1 MDEDF
6 LVFDLEPNKK
16 VKQEKIDQSKIAP
29 WIKKSTL
36 KIKNPLAKMHNEI
49 IEFYNYVTPTQQE
62 HAMR

>member
-6 LVFDLEPNKK
+6 LLFDLEPNKK
-16 VKQEKIDQSKIAP
+16 VKQEKIDQVKITP

-49 IEFYNYVTPTQQE
+49 IEFYDYITPTQ
-62 HAMR
+62 